1 MVVFLIIA
9 AALLLLLATHPFVTY
24 PLSLRALA
32 SFRTRKPSA
41 GRFSD
46 RAALE
51 LRFAICTCAYNEER
65 VIGAKLRNLLEVQR
79 ASPFP
84 VELLLYIDAAS
95 DSTAEIAAGFEPNV
109 KVVRG
114 TSRHGKTHGMNQL
127 VQLTDA
133 DVLIFTDANV
143 MLDVDLMVHLA
154 PYFADYEV
162 GCVCGNLNY
171 VNANDSVTA
180 STGSLYWRLEEFV
193 KREETK
199 LGSVMGA
206 DGSLFALRR
215 SLHRPPPDHLI
226 DDMYVSMQVLCEG
239 YRVVQASDV
248 KAYEESVSVS
258 AEEFNRKVR
267 IACQAFNVHRVI
279 WPRLR
284 RTSSLTRYMYL
295 SHKLL
300 RWFSI
305 YFLGLGAVCVALA
318 LVAGGQGSV
327 ALLLS
332 VLLAMALFV
341 GYRWSVT
348 PLTQLVDVL
357 TALAGAGIGI
367 VNSMRGRVYQT
378 WLPAASVRK

>member
-1 MVVFLIIA
+1 
-9 AALLLLLATHPFVTY
+9 
-24 PLSLRALA
+24 
-32 SFRTRKPSA
+32 
-41 GRFSD
+41 
-46 RAALE
+46 
-51 LRFAICTCAYNEER
+51 
-65 VIGAKLRNLLEVQR
+65 
-79 ASPFP
+79 
-84 VELLLYIDAAS
+84 
-95 DSTAEIAAGFEPNV
+95 
-109 KVVRG
+109 
-114 TSRHGKTHGMNQL
+114 
-127 VQLTDA
+127 
-133 DVLIFTDANV
+133 
-143 MLDVDLMVHLA
+143 
-154 PYFADYEV
+154 
-162 GCVCGNLNY
+162 
-171 VNANDSVTA
+171 
-180 STGSLYWRLEEFV
+180 
-193 KREETK
+193 
-199 LGSVMGA
+199 
-206 DGSLFALRR
+206 
-215 SLHRPPPDHLI
+215 
-226 DDMYVSMQVLCEG
+226 MYVSMQVLCEG

-258 AEEFNRKVR
+258 DEEFNRKVR

>member
-109 KVVRG
+109 KVVRA